1 MHVDAR
7 SLLPTSLIAGAV
19 VPLQSDLR
27 NNVTAEESMV
37 EGDLHFALTQIFLGE
52 QVEEDALES
61 ALKSS
66 RLRYSRELL
75 VLILQQPYNMRK
87 GKLRPE
93 SFEALVKMCRGVLDA
108 CVIHDDFTSGANLF
122 LFYFI
127 ISYD

>member
-1 MHVDAR
+1 M
-7 SLLPTSLIAGAV
+7 
-19 VPLQSDLR
+19 
-27 NNVTAEESMV
+27 TAEESMV

-52 QVEEDALES
+52 QVEEDALEA

-127 ISYD
+127 MSYD